1 MSADDRYRTLPVK
14 LESAPAVTRLLQS
27 LGIGTLD
34 DAGVVS
40 HIGRNDN
47 WAGTTTSGTPV
58 FIKRLGGQRRDIRR
72 RLAAIRAFEELRA
85 AAAERAPSSPRC
97 LGWSEEDAIVVFE
110 LLPDSRSGAEL
121 ADADAFDDKHAYRV
135 GEMLG
140 GLHSLDGP
148 SLVALEEAPPPL
160 PPLPYFDALPLEG
173 YQAAS
178 FAEVELW
185 RLLQQDERLAEAV
198 RRLRADENR
207 APICPIHGDFRLD
220 QVLLAHGTLHLLDW
234 EEMRRGDPAR
244 DIGAYTGEWLHRA
257 IRTLSGTDDAD
268 VVTRGVRELTRLRPM
283 VEHFREG
290 YQAIGHDLDRSL
302 VLRSVGFAGWHVIDR
317 VMAAAAQRPTL
328 SPLERA
334 ALGIART
341 VLITPAAVIAPLGL
355 ED

>member
-1 MSADDRYRTLPVK
+1 MSADNRYRALPVE

-27 LGIGTLD
+27 LGLGTLD

-47 WAGTTTSGTPV
+47 WAGTTTTGAPV
-58 FIKRLGGQRRDIRR
+58 FIKRLGGERRDVRR

-85 AAAERAPSSPRC
+85 AAPEMAPSSPRC
-97 LGWSEEDAIVVFE
+97 LGWSVEDAVVVFE
-110 LLPDSRSGAEL
+110 LLSDSRSGAEL
-121 ADADAFDDKHAYRV
+121 ADDDAFDDKHAYRV

-140 GLHSLDGP
+140 GLHSLDA
-148 SLVALEEAPPPL
+148 SARAALEDAPAPL
-160 PPLPYFDALPLEG
+160 PPLPYFDALPLER

-178 FAEVELW
+178 FAELELW
-185 RLLQQDERLAEAV
+185 RLLQQDEELAEAV
-198 RRLRADENR
+198 RRLRADESR
-207 APICPIHGDFRLD
+207 APACPIHGDFRLD
-220 QVLLAHGTLHLLDW
+220 QVVLAHGTLHLLDW
-234 EEMRRGDPAR
+234 EEMRSGDPAR

-257 IRTLSGTDDAD
+257 IRALPGAGDNDA
-268 VVTRGVRELTRLRPM
+268 VARGVRELTRLRPM

-290 YQAIGHDLDRSL
+290 YQAVGRRLGGHL

-317 VMAAAAQRPTL
+317 VMAVAAQRPSL

-341 VLITPAAVIAPLGL
+341 VLLTPAAVTTLLGL